1 MQQPEIK
8 NEAQKN
14 EEKEDAFNTIAHSHS
29 IFFGHRSKQH
39 QLSYQPLLFFCM
51 PCTSNRCQ
59 VCPYNAK
66 ILNLLVPNIGRLRL
80 PRRPLLYLVNAY
92 IAFSL

>member
-14 EEKEDAFNTIAHSHS
+14 EEKEDAFNTIAHSHN

-39 QLSYQPLLFFCM
+39 QLSYQPLLFF
-51 PCTSNRCQ
+51 
-59 VCPYNAK
+59 VCRAHLIDAK
-66 ILNLLVPNIGRLRL
+66 SVRIMLR
-80 PRRPLLYLVNAY
+80 Y
-92 IAFSL
+92 

>member
-14 EEKEDAFNTIAHSHS
+14 EEKEDAFNTIAHSHN

-39 QLSYQPLLFFCM
+39 QLSYQPLLF
-51 PCTSNRCQ
+51 
-59 VCPYNAK
+59 
-66 ILNLLVPNIGRLRL
+66 
-80 PRRPLLYLVNAY
+80 LYAVH
-92 IAFSL
+92 I

>member
-1 MQQPEIK
+1 MK
-8 NEAQKN
+8 KR
-14 EEKEDAFNTIAHSHS
+14 KMLLTLLLTHT
-29 IFFGHRSKQH
+29 IFFFVIEVSNISFLTNH
-39 QLSYQPLLFFCM
+39 YFFCM

-92 IAFSL
+92 IASSL